1 MNIMREAEM
10 PQDLDALGKV
20 TSLIASLKTRSF
32 EFQFTNVIRDLKDG
46 YLKGQVSANPFKY
59 GAAIWKAALE
69 RNASAKEVGAFFEH
83 ANKDGMGGINQE
95 KMIQEFARR
104 YTGGKVHT
112 VSLKNPKTW
121 SNVLPIM
128 EKALDKVTKPI
139 KVIGQFSD
147 ELPRTVEVNETKRLF
162 MKKYG
167 DQINRVQSRLDLVNQ
182 QLNDAQGIQ
191 DPFDPRLKGID
202 NLKNQKVKLEN
213 ILNQFDKNLR
223 REQTY
228 RGRDIMN
235 FQRVG
240 RGKLTKRIKQYV
252 MYANTTTQAKDKL
265 IRSVIERPVQ
275 TMTKMAIL
283 TSPFVISQYTHY
295 QNSSDSD
302 KAIADN
308 LPFWL
313 KEFNYTY
320 VQDGNLYTVPK
331 NQELA
336 ILLNPIEA
344 AMIGDKQGVND
355 ALRAAVKEAVPLQL
369 GNFMQGLVPNTDG
382 SMTML
387 KNSTV
392 PGFGF
397 SPILD
402 VKANEKLGLNSNPI
416 SIQDYFHRK
425 DPKANKYTMDVF
437 KKIFG
442 DKPRADY
449 AQYLAQYLP
458 GDYGKYGVNIA
469 DFLNDPSNQS
479 KLDAVIQNLN
489 PLQDRIYG
497 KATAGGH
504 QVFKNVPQKSKVTK
518 K

>member
-1 MNIMREAEM
+1 
-10 PQDLDALGKV
+10 
-20 TSLIASLKTRSF
+20 
-32 EFQFTNVIRDLKDG
+32 
-46 YLKGQVSANPFKY
+46 
-59 GAAIWKAALE
+59 
-69 RNASAKEVGAFFEH
+69 
-83 ANKDGMGGINQE
+83 
-95 KMIQEFARR
+95 
-104 YTGGKVHT
+104 
-112 VSLKNPKTW
+112 
-121 SNVLPIM
+121 
-128 EKALDKVTKPI
+128 
-139 KVIGQFSD
+139 
-147 ELPRTVEVNETKRLF
+147 
-162 MKKYG
+162 
-167 DQINRVQSRLDLVNQ
+167 VNQ

-202 NLKNQKVKLEN
+202 NLKMQKVKLEN
-213 ILNQFDKNLR
+213 MLNQFDKNLR

-228 RGRDIMN
+228 RGRDLMN

-265 IRSVIERPVQ
+265 IRSVIERPGQ
-275 TMTKMAIL
+275 TMAKMALL
-283 TSPFVISQYTHY
+283 TSPFIVSQYTHY
-295 QNSSDSD
+295 QNSSESD

-344 AMIGDKQGVND
+344 AIIGDNQGVND
-355 ALRAAVKEAVPLQL
+355 ALRAAVKETVPLQL
-369 GNFMQGLVPNTDG
+369 GNFTQGLVPNTDG
-382 SMTML
+382 SMTAL

-416 SIQDYFHRK
+416 SIQDYFHNK
-425 DPKANKYTMDVF
+425 DPKANKYTMDIF
-437 KKIFG
+437 KKMFG

-449 AQYLAQYLP
+449 AQYLATYLP

-497 KATAGGH
+497 KSDVGGH